1 MTVTTTTSLIYF
13 FTPQVSFFA
22 PWISCVVAAARGGA
36 GQQEVAGRC
45 DPVAEALVPDCLQ
58 QQHRIFDTLDLR
70 SEDETFSIKNC
81 E

>member
-1 MTVTTTTSLIYF
+1 M
-13 FTPQVSFFA
+13 
-22 PWISCVVAAARGGA
+22 SCVVAAARGGA

-70 SEDETFSIKNC
+70 SEDETSILKFWSVTP
-81 E
+81 